1 MLMNLF
7 VFWILASMFFGTR
20 QAGRAFSVIFG
31 IFAFIW
37 IAKLLLIFGVSLLP
51 LILLVLVVSKVVVPF
66 VVTFLHHFQ

>member
-31 IFAFIW
+31 IFAFVW
-37 IAKLLLIFGVSLLP
+37 IAKLLLIFQESTSD
-51 LILLVLVVSKVVVPF
+51 IIYMSKDDRVLVQQVAEF
-66 VVTFLHHFQ
+66 VEKTE